1 MLNKEKKYTMKEFK
15 EIFDKAKLDVIKKDT
30 ENNKKNI
37 DDQMTGFMLSMVALN
52 TIGNLEK
59 ELFGEK

>member
-15 EIFDKAKLDVIKKDT
+15 EIFDKAKLEVIKKDT

-37 DDQMTGFMLSMVALN
+37 DDQMAGFMLSMVALN